1 VFIKISMPKGD
12 GPFPFLK
19 DIERHIGREML
30 NLDLVDWLHVSIVD
44 DGHPN
49 LAELNIVAKNVSHL
63 NVKRN
68 RPNAQEDN
76 WLFGKPSVVI
86 HFVYLPNLD
95 EIQKFEVIEF
105 LSRTSYKF
113 IIPGLNDEN
122 PFWFENHDGPD
133 LIDDRELLGS
143 VLATLSNLTAF
154 PNFMELKDISGQ
166 WTDYLPAVVEVN
178 DVIHKFRVLFEDHI
192 IEFDYDRNDNRI
204 SHFSI
209 SNDVTEVVNSKFLWH
224 LDLMTKQWLN
234 FLN

>member
-1 VFIKISMPKGD
+1 MPKGE

-19 DIERHIGREML
+19 EIESHIGREMS
-30 NLDLVDWLHVSIVD
+30 NLDLVDWLHVSTVD
-44 DGHPN
+44 DMHPN

-63 NVKRN
+63 DVKRN

-86 HFVYLPNLD
+86 HFEYLPNLD
-95 EIQKFEVIEF
+95 DTQKFEVIEF

-133 LIDDRELLGS
+133 LIDNSELLGS
-143 VLATLSNLTAF
+143 VLATLSNLTAL
-154 PNFMELKDISGQ
+154 PNFMELKDISGE

-178 DVIHKFRVLFEDHI
+178 DGIYKFRVPFEDDI
-192 IEFDYDRNDNRI
+192 IELDYDKNDKSI
-204 SHFSI
+204 SRFSI
-209 SNDVTEVVNSKFLWH
+209 ANETAHIVNSKFLWH
-224 LDLMTKQWLN
+224 LDLMTRQWLN
-234 FLN
+234 FVN